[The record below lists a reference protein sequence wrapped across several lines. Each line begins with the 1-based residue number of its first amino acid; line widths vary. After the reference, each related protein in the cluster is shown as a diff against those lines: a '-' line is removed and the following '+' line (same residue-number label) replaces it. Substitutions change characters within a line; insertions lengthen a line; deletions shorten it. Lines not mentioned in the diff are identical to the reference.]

1 MKIGMFSD
9 SYLPYASGVVRSVET
24 STKELRRLGDQV
36 FIVAPKYPGF
46 VDRDEHILRFPS
58 YRFSHD
64 SDFRLALPYNREL
77 VRDIRRMGL
86 DVIHS
91 HSPFLLGR
99 LATSIG
105 RALGV
110 PVVFTHHT
118 LYGEYGHYVKWL
130 PRPITKHIVNRYV
143 VDYCQRA
150 NLVIAPTLA
159 IGNLLVGLGIDRPV
173 EILET
178 GVDLQEFAG
187 EQPIDIRERYGLS
200 QEHFVLLFVGRLGRE
215 KNLTTLIEA
224 TAPILKSR
232 AEMRLV
238 LAGDG
243 PERGALEELARRRGI
258 AEKTIFTGV
267 LDRREVVSAYKASD
281 LFVFSSLTETQG
293 LVISEALAAS
303 LPVVAVRAFGVE
315 QMVRDG
321 VDGLL
326 TQPAAEE
333 LSRAILRLVD
343 NRHLLKT
350 FSNNA
355 AAGQHEKS
363 ATTMARRLKEIYR
376 RVTAGGEPTE
386 ILREAP

>member
-24 STKELRRLGDQV
+24 STKELRRAGDEV

-46 VDRDEHILRFPS
+46 VDHDEQILRFPS

-64 SDFRLALPYNREL
+64 SDFRLALPYNRQL
-77 VRDIRRMGL
+77 IGDIRRMGL

-99 LATSIG
+99 LAISVG
-105 RALGV
+105 RALGI

-118 LYGEYGHYVKWL
+118 LYAEYGHYVKWL
-130 PRPITKHIVNRYV
+130 PRPITRHIVNRYV

-159 IGNLLVGLGIDRPV
+159 IGNLLVGLGIERPV

-178 GVDLQEFAG
+178 GVDLREFAD
-187 EQPIDIRERYGLS
+187 EETIDIRQRYGLS
-200 QEHFVLLFVGRLGRE
+200 PEQFVLLFVGRLGRE
-215 KNLTTLIEA
+215 KNLKTLLEA
-224 TAPILKSR
+224 TAPILKAR
-232 AEMRLV
+232 TNVRLV

-243 PERGALEELARRRGI
+243 PERRSLEELAREHGV

-267 LDRREVVSAYKASD
+267 LGRREVVSAYKASD

-326 TQPAAEE
+326 TQPSAEE

-343 NRHLLKT
+343 NKHLLKT
-350 FSNNA
+350 FAHNA
-355 AAGQHEKS
+355 AAGRNERS
-363 ATTMARRLKEIYR
+363 ATTMARRLKEIYG
-376 RVTAGGEPTE
+376 RVTAGEEPTT